1 MILEPSALGKVK
13 TMRKGTGFY
22 HLAVTGR
29 AAHAG
34 LEPEKG
40 ANALIALAELIGRLG
55 AIARPELG
63 TSVTPTVAAAGTAA
77 NVVPAGAHADIDVR
91 VADPA
96 EASRVDAELRA
107 LTTAVPGTRLTVSG
121 GPNRPPMPWQATE
134 ALFGVA
140 RAAAADL
147 GIPPLAGT
155 AVGGGSDGNFTA
167 AAGLPHSRRTRCCG
181 RRRPRRG
188 RVRAARGDA
197 RAGGA
202 AGRPHRTTADRQ
214 LSQRRRISAAL
225 IETALT
231 EAVPN

>member
-167 AAGLPHSRRTRCCG
+167 AADCPTLDGLGAVGDGAHAEGEYVLLAAMPE
-181 RRRPRRG
+181 
-188 RVRAARGDA
+188 RAA
-197 RAGGA
+197 
-202 AGRPHRTTADRQ
+202 
-214 LSQRRRISAAL
+214 LLAAL
-225 IETALT
+225 IGRLRTGS
-231 EAVPN
+231 